1 MGKAKLWCKKQICI
15 LAFINPIKIKLINNW
30 NKWYKIWSVWF
41 FILIGIAPDLYNSIS
56 SMGWLEQAPPAFV
69 WVIRILA
76 SIGFASRLIKQQK
89 LQENKDANTNNN

>member
-1 MGKAKLWCKKQICI
+1 MGKL
-15 LAFINPIKIKLINNW
+15 FKIKLIDNW
-30 NKWYKIWSVWF
+30 NKCYKIWSVWF

-56 SMGWLEQAPPAFV
+56 SMGWLEQAPPVFV

-76 SIGFASRLIKQQK
+76 SIGLASRLIKQQK